1 MFRRP
6 FYLSD
11 FSCRNVQSLKSD
23 VNVRRL
29 HGGDC
34 LEFDCTNRR
43 QARQK
48 RRLRPI
54 AGQDGAWLCCAI
66 WCWEKTGFP
75 SLASK
80 SDCGCRRRRYKDY
93 ESPEQLVW
101 SHQKWFVQYKRLM
114 CVSHLRV
121 FHYLSD
127 GLEAS
132 LGKTTL
138 GLYFSDKGG

>member
-6 FYLSD
+6 FYLFN
-11 FSCRNVQSLKSD
+11 FSCHNVLSLKSG

-29 HGGDC
+29 HSGDC
-34 LEFDCTNRR
+34 SELDCTNRR

-48 RRLRPI
+48 RQLRPI

-66 WCWEKTGFP
+66 WCREKTGFP

-80 SDCGCRRRRYKDY
+80 PDYGCRRRRYKDY
-93 ESPEQLVW
+93 ELPEQLVW
-101 SHQKWFVQYKRLM
+101 SHQKWFVQYKRPM
-114 CVSHLRV
+114 CVSHLPV

-132 LGKTTL
+132 LEKTTL

>member
-6 FYLSD
+6 FYLLN
-11 FSCRNVQSLKSD
+11 FSCRNVPSLRFG

-29 HGGDC
+29 HGGDYSE
-34 LEFDCTNRR
+34 LDCTNRR

-54 AGQDGAWLCCAI
+54 AGQDGAWLYCAI
-66 WCWEKTGFP
+66 WCREKTGFL

-80 SDCGCRRRRYKDY
+80 PDCGCRRRRYKDY

-101 SHQKWFVQYKRLM
+101 SRQKWFVQYKRPM
-114 CVSHLRV
+114 CASHLRA
-121 FHYLSD
+121 FHYLTD

>member
-6 FYLSD
+6 FYLSG
-11 FSCRNVQSLKSD
+11 FSCRNVPSLKFG
-23 VNVRRL
+23 VNVRPS
-29 HGGDC
+29 HGRDC
-34 LEFDCTNRR
+34 LELDCTNRL

-66 WCWEKTGFP
+66 WCREKTGFP

-80 SDCGCRRRRYKDY
+80 PDCGCRRHRYKDD

-101 SHQKWFVQYKRLM
+101 SRQKWFVQYKRPM
-114 CVSHLRV
+114 CVSHLPA

-138 GLYFSDKGG
+138 GLYFLDKGG

>member
-11 FSCRNVQSLKSD
+11 FSCHNVQSLKSG

-34 LEFDCTNRR
+34 LEFDCTNRL

-48 RRLRPI
+48 RRLPPI
-54 AGQDGAWLCCAI
+54 ADQDGAWLCCAV
-66 WCWEKTGFP
+66 WYREKTGFP

-80 SDCGCRRRRYKDY
+80 SDCGCRRRRYKDD
-93 ESPEQLVW
+93 ESPGQLVW
-101 SHQKWFVQYKRLM
+101 SRQKWFVQYKRPM
-114 CVSHLRV
+114 CVSHLPA
-121 FHYLSD
+121 FHHLSD

>member
-6 FYLSD
+6 FYLFN
-11 FSCRNVQSLKSD
+11 FSCRNVLSLRFG

-29 HGGDC
+29 HGGDY
-34 LEFDCTNRR
+34 LGPDCTNRL

-48 RRLRPI
+48 RLLRPI

-66 WCWEKTGFP
+66 WCREKTGFP

-101 SHQKWFVQYKRLM
+101 SHQKWFVRYKRPM
-114 CVSHLRV
+114 CVSHLPA

-132 LGKTTL
+132 LGKTIL

>member
-1 MFRRP
+1 MFRRL

-11 FSCRNVQSLKSD
+11 FSCRNVQSLKSG
-23 VNVRRL
+23 VNVRRS

-34 LEFDCTNRR
+34 LELDCTNRR

-66 WCWEKTGFP
+66 GCREKTGLP
-75 SLASK
+75 SHALTP
-80 SDCGCRRRRYKDY
+80 DCGCRHHRYKDD

-101 SHQKWFVQYKRLM
+101 SRQKWFVQYKRPM
-114 CVSHLRV
+114 CALRLPA
-121 FHYLSD
+121 FLYLSD
-127 GLEAS
+127 GPEAS

-138 GLYFSDKGG
+138 GLYFWDKGG